1 MGCREIFFAPARRKT
16 LYFAHCGRA
25 GAIFLSLRT
34 QVKRLGALL
43 GRYFFHSG
51 SLEVAVAAVECVDEA
66 EAPMPRASARLRHPW
81 TVAGPGRTTIR
92 RAKPHVSTLCPTGV
106 EGAGGTAG
114 PGCGARNTRGATSN
128 TINRAKQPGSTQQRA
143 RSAAAPRA
151 PHVCQWL
158 TG

>member
-128 TINRAKQPGSTQQRA
+128 PAAHSKGPEAPQRLG
-143 RSAAAPRA
+143 
-151 PHVCQWL
+151 PHTRVCQLL

>member
-106 EGAGGTAG
+106 EGAGGTGG
-114 PGCGARNTRGATSN
+114 PGCGARGRWRGLAGLQ
-128 TINRAKQPGSTQQRA
+128 ADA
-143 RSAAAPRA
+143 
-151 PHVCQWL
+151 
-158 TG
+158 